1 MEKNFKLGVVGCGFM
16 ASAIIKGIIEAKVL
30 RSDDIVV
37 SNKEGAGF
45 DLVAGYAV
53 ATTYDNEYLAEN
65 AEFILLAVKPQG
77 LEDVLCSI
85 GSVNAEKFI
94 TILAGV
100 KKAKI
105 KETFPYAKVARV
117 MPNTPCSIG
126 SGAMGADVN
135 DFESEDQK
143 FIIDL
148 FSALGTVVRID
159 EEQINAV
166 TGISGSGPAYVY
178 LFIKGLT
185 EAGVKQGL
193 SEDIAKSLAVS
204 TVIGSA
210 KMVLANPSKTLDE
223 LIGAVCSKG
232 GTTIEAVKT
241 FEKNNFTGIIGKAV
255 NACVERAAEL
265 GGDTKKTVTVSDFD
279 GVTIYTDGACSG
291 NPGIGGWGAILMSG
305 GKVKEISGGEAETTN
320 NRMELMAVIS
330 ALSVLKKTCNV
341 RIYTDSTYVAD
352 AFLQGRLEN
361 WKKNGWKTS
370 AKTEVKNIDLWEK
383 LDALTQVHRCE
394 FFKVKGH
401 ADNPYNNR
409 CDEMAVAE
417 CKRLQNYLV

>member
-255 NACVERAAEL
+255 NACVDRAAEL
-265 GGDTKKTVTVSDFD
+265 GGDTK
-279 GVTIYTDGACSG
+279 
-291 NPGIGGWGAILMSG
+291 
-305 GKVKEISGGEAETTN
+305 
-320 NRMELMAVIS
+320 R
-330 ALSVLKKTCNV
+330 
-341 RIYTDSTYVAD
+341 R
-352 AFLQGRLEN
+352 
-361 WKKNGWKTS
+361 
-370 AKTEVKNIDLWEK
+370 
-383 LDALTQVHRCE
+383 
-394 FFKVKGH
+394 
-401 ADNPYNNR
+401 
-409 CDEMAVAE
+409 
-417 CKRLQNYLV
+417 